1 MNDRKILYVGEKAAA
16 PLGDIREAGLWCVVL
31 VDHSAVNRRDW
42 SRYWEAI
49 GAAYVRGAQVVTQ

>member
-1 MNDRKILYVGEKAAA
+1 MQQRKFLAVSERSATPI
-16 PLGDIREAGLWCVVL
+16 GDIREAGLWCVIIVSH
-31 VDHSAVNRRDW
+31 DATKRRDW